1 MSSTKRE
8 KELARQRAERQAARD
23 AAAGQRRKQRNAV
36 LGSVV
41 AVALVAG
48 AAVAG
53 STFLGGG
60 SDAPSDSVAAAVE
73 TTATPSAAAPVTP
86 TAAASPTAT
95 TAAVAGDP
103 GCTYE
108 QTPEP
113 AARKVLLPPTEGVE
127 TELRYAVTV
136 ATDRGDIVFEMDSAK
151 TPCTANNLRSLA
163 HFRYFDG
170 TACHRLT
177 TKGIEVLQCG
187 DPTGTGSG
195 GPGYQFAD
203 ENLEGATYPRGTVAM
218 ANAGPG
224 TNGSQFFLVYG
235 DSTLPPNYTPFG
247 TITSGLEVLDAVA
260 KAGSD
265 DSNGAGDGKPKL
277 PITIRTLRA
286 AQTG

>member
-1 MSSTKRE
+1 MASTKRE

-23 AAAGQRRKQRNAV
+23 AASGQRRRQRNAV
-36 LGSVV
+36 FGSVV

-48 AAVAG
+48 AAIG
-53 STFLGGG
+53 GTTLLGGG
-60 SDAPSDSVAAAVE
+60 SDTPSDSVAAAAE
-73 TTATPSAAAPVTP
+73 TSSTPSAPAPSAVPSATPSAAA
-86 TAAASPTAT
+86 AT
-95 TAAVAGDP
+95 GEP

-108 QTPEP
+108 KTAEP
-113 AARKVLLPPTEGVE
+113 AARQVLLPPTEGVE
-127 TELRYAVTV
+127 TTNVYAVTI
-136 ATDRGDIVFEMDSAK
+136 ATDRGDVVFEMDSAT

-260 KAGSD
+260 EAGSD

-277 PITIRTLRA
+277 PITIETLRA
-286 AQTG
+286 KQIA